1 MATPPRRRRKKWLK
15 LLLAVVVLC
24 AIGAIVYL
32 NLEKEEEVPTYASVR
47 VKRGTLVDKLAETG
61 SIELVRTVEI
71 KSTISGRIRELPVE
85 AGDVVVAG
93 QLVAI
98 IEPDPNQTLQMM
110 QARSSVER
118 AELTLEEQER
128 DVTRKR
134 SLSQHGMLSAKDMEE
149 AEMRLTRALN
159 DLRLAGLE
167 LEVLETKADPNRTGH
182 ATGRGETDDVRV
194 LASIDGIIINRGVE
208 IGEVVASGLSAFSG
222 GTVLFEI
229 GDPSRMIVSAD
240 IAEIDIS
247 KLQVD
252 QHVDVIVDAYPDT
265 TYRGRVR
272 WIAPVGVRGQGSP
285 IVTFDTEIDILDR
298 DSRLRQGMSCDIDII
313 FTRRD
318 STLYLP
324 IETVSEVFD
333 TDDDDED
340 EEIKGRRGRF
350 HAYVVRPPESDSTA
364 VDSGAAT
371 VNADGISSE
380 ADTTMTEDAAADS
393 AATAAGPDDDP
404 PEAPLDHFVEV
415 ELQIGLETTTRIEIL
430 SDLDAGD
437 RVAANPDLIRRKLE
451 EEAQAA
457 KSADAEEEGE
467 EE

>member
-1 MATPPRRRRKKWLK
+1 
-15 LLLAVVVLC
+15 
-24 AIGAIVYL
+24 
-32 NLEKEEEVPTYASVR
+32 
-47 VKRGTLVDKLAETG
+47 
-61 SIELVRTVEI
+61 
-71 KSTISGRIRELPVE
+71 
-85 AGDVVVAG
+85 
-93 QLVAI
+93 
-98 IEPDPNQTLQMM
+98 M

-134 SLSQHGMLSAKDMEE
+134 ALSQRGMLSAKDMEE

-159 DLRLAGLE
+159 ELRLAGLE

-182 ATGRGETDDVRV
+182 ATGGEADDIRV

-208 IGEVVASGLSAFSG
+208 IGEAVASGLSAFSG

-272 WIAPVGVRGQGSP
+272 WIAPVGVRAPGSP

-324 IETVSEVFD
+324 IETVLEVFD
-333 TDDDDED
+333 TDEEDEE

-350 HAYVVRPPESDSTA
+350 LAYVVRPPESDSTTVDSGA
-364 VDSGAAT
+364 VDSGTVDSSAVDSSAVDSSAHPSAEAPSPGEGAAAM
-371 VNADGISSE
+371 NADSISSE
-380 ADTTMTEDAAADS
+380 ADTTMTEDADADS
-393 AATAAGPDDDP
+393 TATVAGPDDDP

-415 ELQIGLETTTRIEIL
+415 ELQVGLETTTRIEIL
-430 SDLDAGD
+430 SDLEEGD

>member
-1 MATPPRRRRKKWLK
+1 
-15 LLLAVVVLC
+15 
-24 AIGAIVYL
+24 
-32 NLEKEEEVPTYASVR
+32 
-47 VKRGTLVDKLAETG
+47 
-61 SIELVRTVEI
+61 
-71 KSTISGRIRELPVE
+71 
-85 AGDVVVAG
+85 
-93 QLVAI
+93 
-98 IEPDPNQTLQMM
+98 
-110 QARSSVER
+110 
-118 AELTLEEQER
+118 
-128 DVTRKR
+128 
-134 SLSQHGMLSAKDMEE
+134 
-149 AEMRLTRALN
+149 MRLTRALN
-159 DLRLAGLE
+159 ELRLAGLE

-182 ATGRGETDDVRV
+182 ATGGEADDIRV

-272 WIAPVGVRGQGSP
+272 WIAPVGVRAPGSP

-324 IETVSEVFD
+324 IETVLEVFD
-333 TDDDDED
+333 TDEEDEE

-350 HAYVVRPPESDSTA
+350 LAYVVRPPESDSTA
-364 VDSGAAT
+364 VDSSAHRSAEAPSPGEGAAA
-371 VNADGISSE
+371 VNADSISSE
-380 ADTTMTEDAAADS
+380 ADTTVTEDADADS
-393 AATAAGPDDDP
+393 IAAVAGPDDDP

-415 ELQIGLETTTRIEIL
+415 ELEVGLETTTRIEIL
-430 SDLDAGD
+430 SDLEERDH
-437 RVAANPDLIRRKLE
+437 VAANPDLIRRKLE

-457 KSADAEEEGE
+457 KSADSEEEVE